1 MDSMKHPKHTPPSW
15 ADWLLEQ
22 LLHGDALEEI
32 QGDLHESFLWRL
44 EDRGPRHAKWHF
56 IKEIFQCIRI
66 SNLKPYPFLQQ
77 LFILFSSHLK
87 TGWRFIWKSKGYS
100 AINILGLSIGIA
112 FSWFAYQYATDQL
125 SYDRHIKDVD
135 QLYSMMMAKGYL
147 GTSVYS
153 PGGSYQA
160 AEMILDQ
167 VPEVTDVALFAEEE
181 RIMYL

>member
-1 MDSMKHPKHTPPSW
+1 MKSSKPTPPRW
-15 ADWLLEQ
+15 ADWLIEQ
-22 LLHGDALEEI
+22 LLHGVALEEI

-44 EDRGPRHAKWHF
+44 EDRGPRHAQLHF

-66 SNLKPYPFLQQ
+66 STLKPYPLIQQ

-125 SYDRHIKDVD
+125 SYDRHIKEVD
-135 QLYSMMMAKGYL
+135 KVHALILAKAYMRL
-147 GTSVYS
+147 LS
-153 PGGSYQA
+153 
-160 AEMILDQ
+160 IL
-167 VPEVTDVALFAEEE
+167 PEGLI
-181 RIMYL
+181 RPPR